1 MPETTHEDLISV
13 RSAMD
18 NYLAWFQQTLEQ
30 PYTVSEMVANLYN
43 YLCLHFWYYS
53 NNPDQAP
60 EKLHRIFAIEN
71 RLRQDFFSR
80 TRVFSAGLAVAEN
93 KSDQLKSEIALYEY
107 PFLFYMQGRYYN
119 DGFEMVIPNTM
130 MMLVEYHSP
139 YFEFVFDEDMEI
151 KKESGGEDFFRFLTD
166 VYYLHF
172 LYQTLANVESAKTG
186 DVLAFAGNTVEPKFD
201 SFEYLFKVKEDFKRV
216 VEFLKSRYLLDE
228 NGAFVDLSGNKKFFA
243 VLYEVLKNKSRLKP
257 AYHAEVARLMKQ
269 QFNIPSLSTDYLSKD
284 FSNRQE
290 LVEEMMRDLRF

>member
-1 MPETTHEDLISV
+1 MPETTREDLISV

-18 NYLAWFQQTLEQ
+18 NYLAWFQQTLDQ

-53 NNPDQAP
+53 NNPAQAP
-60 EKLHRIFAIEN
+60 EKLQRIFAIEN
-71 RLRQDFFSR
+71 RLRQDFFNR

-93 KSDQLKSEIALYEY
+93 KSDQLKSEIAFYEY
-107 PFLFYMQGRYYN
+107 PFLFYMQGRYFN
-119 DGFEMVIPNTM
+119 NGFEMVIPTAM
-130 MMLVEYHSP
+130 IMLVENRSP

-186 DVLAFAGNTVEPKFD
+186 DVLAFAGNTVAPKFD
-201 SFEYLFKVKEDFKRV
+201 SFEDLFKVKEDFKRV

-228 NGAFVDLSGNKKFFA
+228 NGAFVDISGNKKFFA

-269 QFNIPSLSTDYLSKD
+269 QFAIPSLSTDYLSKD

-290 LVEEMMRDLRF
+290 LVEEMMHDLRF